1 MYAVVGG
8 SLVAFLNRFF
18 NTQDKYWDFAGVVFG
33 GVGCLAIFGQL
44 MNEITLQGNT
54 SLSLSFVVGYVV
66 VFAFWFFYGLRFKR
80 PAIILTNAVC
90 LLLQTA
96 LLFVIVR

>member
-1 MYAVVGG
+1 M
-8 SLVAFLNRFF
+8 SFRERFLQ
-18 NTQDKYWDFAGVVFG
+18 TQDKHWDIAGVVFG

-44 MNEITLQGNT
+44 LNELNLQGES
-54 SLSLSFVVGYVV
+54 SLSMSFVLGYVV
-66 VFAFWFFYGLRFKR
+66 VFAFWLFYGLRFKR

-96 LLFVIVR
+96 LLFVITG

>member
-1 MYAVVGG
+1 M
-8 SLVAFLNRFF
+8 SFRQRFLQ
-18 NTQDKYWDFAGVVFG
+18 TQDKYWDIAGIIFG

-44 MNEITLQGNT
+44 LKELKLSGET
-54 SLSLSFVVGYVV
+54 SLSLSFVIGYVV
-66 VFAFWFFYGLRFKR
+66 VFVFWLFYGLRFKR

-96 LLFVIVR
+96 LLLVITR

>member
-1 MYAVVGG
+1 M
-8 SLVAFLNRFF
+8 SLLNKFLNTR
-18 NTQDKYWDFAGVVFG
+18 DKHWDFAGIIFG
-33 GVGCLAIFGQL
+33 GVGCLAILGQL
-44 MNEITLQGNT
+44 MNEITLKGQT

-66 VFAFWFFYGLRFKR
+66 VFAFWLFYGLRFKR

-96 LLFVIVR
+96 LLVVII